1 MIPLT
6 PLRRIRLL
14 LALASGLILA
24 YGFAPHH
31 APLVSWLAMAILVF
45 VSLDA
50 RLPIAFLCGF
60 LHGFVYA
67 AISVVWIYGVQRQ
80 HGGLSPFEAASL
92 LVLMV
97 TAWGL
102 FPATFAVVVAWMSR
116 RSVSR
121 ACLLAPFLWVTLE
134 FARRHLPDIA
144 FPWNLLGY
152 AVSDNLGLLQL
163 TTLTGIYG
171 LSFLVAGYG
180 ALSAW
185 LLVERTRRAFRLW
198 LALTAVLLPVTLVGQ
213 RFVPQ
218 ELPRLT
224 ARLVQT
230 NLPQKGYDA
239 KWQERFAAD
248 LDELERL
255 SVAPGLAT
263 GATRVAAADA
273 SVGENPE
280 QRASIAQPAIAL
292 IVWPEVPAPF
302 YLQDQRFAARAQKIA
317 VQSRTPFLLGVVEW
331 RPGRDG
337 ADGRLHPYNSAV
349 LLGPSGERLFTYDKI
364 HLVPFGEYVP
374 WRRFLTIA
382 DKLTQEIG
390 DFQPG
395 TERKVAE
402 LPGSAGAAGNPGAG
416 HKFAVIICFEAVFPD
431 EVAQF
436 VAGGAEVLVNISND
450 GWFGRS
456 AAPDQHLAMAR
467 VRAVENRRWLLRA
480 TNNGYTVAIDP
491 YGRIVVRM
499 EADQR
504 GALDVPFTFRSDR
517 TLYSRFGDW
526 LAWLSVAV
534 SAGMLTWSWR
544 SGRVGKVS

>member
-24 YGFAPHH
+24 YGFAPHYT
-31 APLVSWLAMAILVF
+31 PLVAWLAMAILVF

-50 RLPIAFLCGF
+50 RLPIAFLCGL
-60 LHGFVYA
+60 LHGA
-67 AISVVWIYGVQRQ
+67 AFYGLSVRWVQGVMQQ
-80 HGGLSPFEAASL
+80 HGGLSPLTAFGVLA
-92 LVLMV
+92 LMV
-97 TAWGL
+97 SILAAITGL
-102 FPATFAVVVAWMSR
+102 FCMSVAWLSR
-116 RSVSR
+116 RSLAR
-121 ACLLAPFLWVTLE
+121 ACAAAPFLWVTCE
-134 FARRHLPDIA
+134 FARHHLPEVS

-185 LLVERTRRAFRLW
+185 LLVERSKPAFGWW

-218 ELPRLT
+218 DVPRLT

-239 KWQERFAAD
+239 KWQERYAAD

-263 GATRVAAADA
+263 GATSMAAADA
-273 SVGENPE
+273 SAGDDPA
-280 QRASIAQPAIAL
+280 QRASIAQPAISL

-302 YLQDQRFAARAQKIA
+302 YLQNQRFAARAQRIA
-317 VQSRTPFLLGVVEW
+317 MQSRTPFLLGVVEW

-337 ADGRLHPYNSAV
+337 ADGSLHPYNSAV

-374 WRRFLTIA
+374 WRSVLKIA

-395 TERKVAE
+395 SERRVAE
-402 LPGSAGAAGNPGAG
+402 LPGSAGAAQSPGAWR
-416 HKFAVIICFEAVFPD
+416 KFAVIICFEAVFPD

-499 EADQR
+499 EADKR

-526 LAWLSVAV
+526 LAWMCVAV
-534 SAGMLTWSWR
+534 CGAMLALGRKRR
-544 SGRVGKVS
+544 S